1 MFRSFHQIKI
11 GHTIG
16 NKTTYIL
23 RQTTEMTKM
32 VIAATAATTPAI
44 TSVLYPAASPRSVH
58 SNHSQTDNF
67 FISISPVGGIGVVGE
82 LLALRVRVMEVPLGV
97 NLVLEEMVLGLEIV
111 VIAAV
116 AVFVGV
122 KLMLEGM
129 VLGLDMAVI
138 VEVTVFVG
146 VKLVESVFLGVK
158 LVESGFIGVKLV
170 LEVMV
175 VRLDMVVIAAV
186 AVFVGVKLVES
197 VFVGVKL
204 IESGFVGVKLIE
216 SGFVGVKLLLEAM
229 VVRLDMVVIA
239 EVELFV

>member
-146 VKLVESVFLGVK
+146 VKLVES
-158 LVESGFIGVKLV
+158 GFIGVKLV

-204 IESGFVGVKLIE
+204 
-216 SGFVGVKLLLEAM
+216 LLEAM
-229 VVRLDMVVIA
+229 VVRLKMVVIA